1 MTEELFFRLVSRKL
15 AGEATIQE
23 LDELEKI
30 MKQNPDYELLYYR
43 IAHEK
48 ADDENATDRAE
59 ASYALHA
66 LKMRMND
73 TSVNKLSDFAA
84 EEIMPPPANKKS
96 RIFFITGIAASVC
109 FLFCGLYAYKH
120 FHSANISNPLTH
132 EIVTRK
138 GNKTKVKLT
147 DGTQV
152 WLNADS
158 KLICAEDFSG
168 PVREVWLTGEA
179 YFDVVKD
186 SLHPFII
193 HAEKINIRVL
203 GTAFNVKNYPQDKT
217 IETAL
222 IRGKIEVTFVDRPME
237 TVILNP
243 NEKLLVWKNQS
254 QQKNQLAN
262 VHSINVPKVQINNI
276 DEQPDSMIAETA
288 WLQDRLSFTNETLE
302 TISQTLE
309 RRFDVSFQ
317 FLDPEVKTYTYTG
330 PFEDMSLDK
339 ILMSISLSKHFNY
352 KIADKKVII
361 SK

>member
-1 MTEELFFRLVSRKL
+1 MTEDIFFRLVSRKL

-23 LDELEKI
+23 LDQLEKI
-30 MKQNPDYELLYYR
+30 IKENAALEHLYHRLTYELY
-43 IAHEK
+43 
-48 ADDENATDRAE
+48 ENQEMESDRAE
-59 ASYALHA
+59 AAYALHS
-66 LKMRMND
+66 LKMNID
-73 TSVNKLSDFAA
+73 DSKENTAPDYGEESLSTVPGKNRKYRFL
-84 EEIMPPPANKKS
+84 
-96 RIFFITGIAASVC
+96 GIAASVC
-109 FLFCGLYAYKH
+109 LLLGAFIVYKQYY
-120 FHSANISNPLTH
+120 SAKAINPLTH

-158 KLICAEDFSG
+158 KLVCAEDFSG

-203 GTAFNVKNYPQDKT
+203 GTAFNVKNYPQDRT

-222 IRGKIEVTFVDRPME
+222 IRGRIEVTFIDRPME

-243 NEKLLVWKNQS
+243 NEKLLVWKNQV
-254 QQKNQLAN
+254 QQKKLSGIEHAA
-262 VHSINVPKVQINNI
+262 NVPKVQINNM
-276 DEQPDSMIAETA
+276 DERPDSLIAETA
-288 WLQDRLSFTNETLE
+288 WMQNKLSFVNETLE
-302 TISQTLE
+302 TITQTLG
-309 RRFDVSFQ
+309 RRFDVDFD
-317 FLDPEVKTYTYTG
+317 FNDPEVGAYTYTG
-330 PFEDMSLDK
+330 VFEDMSLDK

-352 KIADKKVII
+352 KMKGREIII